1 MNLEI
6 ATRLVGLRKAN
17 KLSQEALAEK
27 LGISRQA
34 VSKWER
40 AEASPD
46 TDNLIALAK
55 LYHVSLDELLK
66 INEEEETD
74 SAGGVDVGT
83 DGIAGGSAASAGMR
97 GAESEVLPVGMRGAE
112 GEVLPV
118 GTQEVGESITEQV
131 TGSSRE
137 GGQEGTGVGEDDVY
151 IGLKGIHVKSHSGE
165 EVHIDRRGI
174 HVRDM
179 KSDVHIG
186 GNGVFVNGEKV
197 RSVEIPLGVLAIII
211 YIVIGFCFDLWHP
224 GWLLFI
230 LIPIISSLVDA
241 VCKRDASLF
250 LYPVFAFGIFLYA
263 GIVHTLWHPAW
274 VIFLTIPIF
283 YFLTGAVKDRAEKE

>member
-66 INEEEETD
+66 INEEEERD

-97 GAESEVLPVGMRGAE
+97 GAE
-112 GEVLPV
+112 GEVLPAD
-118 GTQEVGESITEQV
+118 TREAGESITEQV
-131 TGSSRE
+131 KGSSRK
-137 GGQEGTGVGEDDVY
+137 GGQEDTGVGEDDVY

-250 LYPVFAFGIFLYA
+250 QYPVFAFGIFLYA
-263 GIVHTLWHPAW
+263 GIVHSLWHPAW
-274 VIFLTIPIF
+274 VSFLTIPIF
-283 YFLTGAVKDRAEKE
+283 YFLTGSMKDRAERE

>member
-6 ATRLVGLRKAN
+6 ATRLVELRKAN

-97 GAESEVLPVGMRGAE
+97 GAE
-112 GEVLPV
+112 GEVLPAD
-118 GTQEVGESITEQV
+118 TREAGESITEQAA
-131 TGSSRE
+131 GSCRE
-137 GGQEGTGVGEDDVY
+137 GGQEGTGGGEDDVY

-250 LYPVFAFGIFLYA
+250 QYPVFAFGIFLYA

-274 VIFLTIPIF
+274 VVFLTIPIF

>member
-97 GAESEVLPVGMRGAE
+97 GAE
-112 GEVLPV
+112 GEVLPAD
-118 GTQEVGESITEQV
+118 TREAGESITEQAA
-131 TGSSRE
+131 GSCRE
-137 GGQEGTGVGEDDVY
+137 GGQEATGGGEDDVY

-250 LYPVFAFGIFLYA
+250 QYPVFAFGIFLYA

-274 VIFLTIPIF
+274 VVFLTIPIF
-283 YFLTGAVKDRAEKE
+283 YFLTGAVKDRAERE

>member
-66 INEEEETD
+66 INEEEERD

-97 GAESEVLPVGMRGAE
+97 GAE
-112 GEVLPV
+112 GEVLPAD
-118 GTQEVGESITEQV
+118 TREAGESITEQAA
-131 TGSSRE
+131 GSSRE

-174 HVRDM
+174 HVRDR

-250 LYPVFAFGIFLYA
+250 QYPVFAFGIFLYA
-263 GIVHTLWHPAW
+263 GIVHSLWHPAW
-274 VIFLTIPIF
+274 VSFLTIPIF
-283 YFLTGAVKDRAEKE
+283 YFLTGSMKDRAEKE

>member
-97 GAESEVLPVGMRGAE
+97 GAE
-112 GEVLPV
+112 GEVLPAD
-118 GTQEVGESITEQV
+118 TREAGESITEQAA
-131 TGSSRE
+131 GSCRE

-174 HVRDM
+174 HVRDR

-241 VCKRDASLF
+241 VCKRDVSLF
-250 LYPVFAFGIFLYA
+250 QYPVFAFGIFLYA

-274 VIFLTIPIF
+274 VVFLTIPIF
-283 YFLTGAVKDRAEKE
+283 YFLTGAVKDRAERE

>member
-97 GAESEVLPVGMRGAE
+97 GAE
-112 GEVLPV
+112 GEVLPAD
-118 GTQEVGESITEQV
+118 TREAGESITEQAA
-131 TGSSRE
+131 GSCRE

-250 LYPVFAFGIFLYA
+250 QYPVFAFGIFLYA

-274 VIFLTIPIF
+274 VVFLTIPIF
-283 YFLTGAVKDRAEKE
+283 YFLTGAVKDRAERE

>member
-97 GAESEVLPVGMRGAE
+97 GAE
-112 GEVLPV
+112 GEVLPAD
-118 GTQEVGESITEQV
+118 TREAGESITEQAA
-131 TGSSRE
+131 GSSRE

-250 LYPVFAFGIFLYA
+250 QYPVFAFGIFLYA

-274 VIFLTIPIF
+274 VVFLAIPIF
-283 YFLTGAVKDRAEKE
+283 YFLTGSMKDRAEKE

>member
-97 GAESEVLPVGMRGAE
+97 GAE
-112 GEVLPV
+112 GEVLPAD
-118 GTQEVGESITEQV
+118 TREAGESITEQAA
-131 TGSSRE
+131 GSCRE
-137 GGQEGTGVGEDDVY
+137 GGQEGTGGGEDDVY

-250 LYPVFAFGIFLYA
+250 QYPVFAFGSFLYA

-274 VIFLTIPIF
+274 VVFLTIPIF
-283 YFLTGAVKDRAEKE
+283 YFLTGAVKDRAERE

>member
-66 INEEEETD
+66 INEEEERD

-97 GAESEVLPVGMRGAE
+97 GAE
-112 GEVLPV
+112 GEVLSAD
-118 GTQEVGESITEQV
+118 TREAGESITEQAA
-131 TGSSRE
+131 GSSRE

-174 HVRDM
+174 HVRDR

-250 LYPVFAFGIFLYA
+250 QYPVFAFGIFLYA

-274 VIFLTIPIF
+274 VVFLTIPIF

>member
-66 INEEEETD
+66 INEEEERD

-97 GAESEVLPVGMRGAE
+97 GAE
-112 GEVLPV
+112 GEVLPAD
-118 GTQEVGESITEQV
+118 TREAGESITEQV

-137 GGQEGTGVGEDDVY
+137 AGQEDTGVGEDDVY

-186 GNGVFVNGEKV
+186 GNGVFVNGEKG

-250 LYPVFAFGIFLYA
+250 QYPVFAFGIFLYA

-274 VIFLTIPIF
+274 VVFLTIPIF

>member
-66 INEEEETD
+66 INEEEERD

-97 GAESEVLPVGMRGAE
+97 GAE
-112 GEVLPV
+112 GEVLPAD
-118 GTQEVGESITEQV
+118 TREAGESITEQAA
-131 TGSSRE
+131 GSCRE
-137 GGQEGTGVGEDDVY
+137 GGQEGTGGGEDDVY

-250 LYPVFAFGIFLYA
+250 QYPVFAFGIFLYA
-263 GIVHTLWHPAW
+263 GIVHTLWHLAW
-274 VIFLTIPIF
+274 VVFLTIPIF
-283 YFLTGAVKDRAEKE
+283 YFLTGAVKNRAEKE

>member
-74 SAGGVDVGT
+74 RA
-83 DGIAGGSAASAGMR
+83 M
-97 GAESEVLPVGMRGAE
+97 PVS
-112 GEVLPV
+112 
-118 GTQEVGESITEQV
+118 TQEVGESITEQV

-137 GGQEGTGVGEDDVY
+137 GGQEDTGVGEDDVY

-197 RSVEIPLGVLAIII
+197 NILQYEQHFSNQTRR
-211 YIVIGFCFDLWHP
+211 
-224 GWLLFI
+224 LF
-230 LIPIISSLVDA
+230 
-241 VCKRDASLF
+241 
-250 LYPVFAFGIFLYA
+250 Y
-263 GIVHTLWHPAW
+263 
-274 VIFLTIPIF
+274 
-283 YFLTGAVKDRAEKE
+283 

>member
-66 INEEEETD
+66 INEEEERD

-97 GAESEVLPVGMRGAE
+97 GAE
-112 GEVLPV
+112 GEVLPAD
-118 GTQEVGESITEQV
+118 TREAGESITEQAA
-131 TGSSRE
+131 GSCRE
-137 GGQEGTGVGEDDVY
+137 GGQEGTGGGEDDVY

-250 LYPVFAFGIFLYA
+250 QYPVFAFGIFLYA
-263 GIVHTLWHPAW
+263 GIVHSLWHPAW
-274 VIFLTIPIF
+274 VSFLTIPIF
-283 YFLTGAVKDRAEKE
+283 YFLTGSMKDRAEKE

>member
-97 GAESEVLPVGMRGAE
+97 GAE
-112 GEVLPV
+112 GEVLPAD
-118 GTQEVGESITEQV
+118 TREAGESITEQAA
-131 TGSSRE
+131 GSCRE
-137 GGQEGTGVGEDDVY
+137 GGQEGTGGGEDDVY

-165 EVHIDRRGI
+165 EVHIDCRGI

-250 LYPVFAFGIFLYA
+250 QYPVFAFGIFLYA

-274 VIFLTIPIF
+274 VVFLTIPIF
-283 YFLTGAVKDRAEKE
+283 YFLTGAVKDRAERE

>member
-6 ATRLVGLRKAN
+6 ATRIVGLRKAN

-97 GAESEVLPVGMRGAE
+97 GAE
-112 GEVLPV
+112 GEVLSAD
-118 GTQEVGESITEQV
+118 TREAGESITEQV

-151 IGLKGIHVKSHSGE
+151 IGLKRSE
-165 EVHIDRRGI
+165 E
-174 HVRDM
+174 
-179 KSDVHIG
+179 
-186 GNGVFVNGEKV
+186 
-197 RSVEIPLGVLAIII
+197 
-211 YIVIGFCFDLWHP
+211 
-224 GWLLFI
+224 
-230 LIPIISSLVDA
+230 
-241 VCKRDASLF
+241 
-250 LYPVFAFGIFLYA
+250 
-263 GIVHTLWHPAW
+263 HTSELQSQ
-274 VIFLTIPIF
+274 
-283 YFLTGAVKDRAEKE
+283 R

>member
-66 INEEEETD
+66 INEEEERD

-97 GAESEVLPVGMRGAE
+97 GAE
-112 GEVLPV
+112 GEVLPAD
-118 GTQEVGESITEQV
+118 TREAGESITEQAA
-131 TGSSRE
+131 GSSRE

-250 LYPVFAFGIFLYA
+250 QYPVFAFGIFLYA

-274 VIFLTIPIF
+274 VSFLTIPIF
-283 YFLTGAVKDRAEKE
+283 YFLTGSMKDRAEKE

>member
-1 MNLEI
+1 
-6 ATRLVGLRKAN
+6 
-17 KLSQEALAEK
+17 
-27 LGISRQA
+27 
-34 VSKWER
+34 
-40 AEASPD
+40 
-46 TDNLIALAK
+46 
-55 LYHVSLDELLK
+55 
-66 INEEEETD
+66 
-74 SAGGVDVGT
+74 
-83 DGIAGGSAASAGMR
+83 
-97 GAESEVLPVGMRGAE
+97 MRGAE
-112 GEVLPV
+112 GEVLPAD
-118 GTQEVGESITEQV
+118 TREAGESITEQAA
-131 TGSSRE
+131 GSCRE
-137 GGQEGTGVGEDDVY
+137 GGQEGTGGGEDDVY

-250 LYPVFAFGIFLYA
+250 QYPVFAFGIFLYA

-274 VIFLTIPIF
+274 VVFLTIPIF
-283 YFLTGAVKDRAEKE
+283 YFLTGAVKDRAERE

>member
-66 INEEEETD
+66 INEEEERD

-97 GAESEVLPVGMRGAE
+97 GAE
-112 GEVLPV
+112 GEVLPAD
-118 GTQEVGESITEQV
+118 TREAGESITEQAA
-131 TGSSRE
+131 GSSRE

-174 HVRDM
+174 HVRDR

-250 LYPVFAFGIFLYA
+250 QYPVFAFGIFLYA

-274 VIFLTIPIF
+274 VVFLTIPIF
-283 YFLTGAVKDRAEKE
+283 YFLTGSMKDRAEKE

>member
-66 INEEEETD
+66 INEEEERD

-97 GAESEVLPVGMRGAE
+97 GAE
-112 GEVLPV
+112 GEVLSADMR
-118 GTQEVGESITEQV
+118 EAGESITEQV

-137 GGQEGTGVGEDDVY
+137 GGQEDTGVGEDDVY

-250 LYPVFAFGIFLYA
+250 QYPVFAFGIFLYA

-274 VIFLTIPIF
+274 VVFLTIPIF
-283 YFLTGAVKDRAEKE
+283 YFLTGSMKDRAEKE

>member
-97 GAESEVLPVGMRGAE
+97 GAE
-112 GEVLPV
+112 GEVLPAD
-118 GTQEVGESITEQV
+118 TREAGESITEQAA
-131 TGSSRE
+131 GSCRE
-137 GGQEGTGVGEDDVY
+137 GGQEGTGGGEDDVY

-174 HVRDM
+174 HVRDR

-250 LYPVFAFGIFLYA
+250 QYPVFAFGIFLYA

-283 YFLTGAVKDRAEKE
+283 YFLTGSMKDRAEKE

>member
-74 SAGGVDVGT
+74 SAGGVDVVT

-97 GAESEVLPVGMRGAE
+97 GAE
-112 GEVLPV
+112 GEVLSAD
-118 GTQEVGESITEQV
+118 TREAGESITEQV

-137 GGQEGTGVGEDDVY
+137 GGQEDTGVGEDDVY

-250 LYPVFAFGIFLYA
+250 QYPVFAFGIFLYA

-274 VIFLTIPIF
+274 VVFLTIPIF

>member
-66 INEEEETD
+66 INEEEERG

-83 DGIAGGSAASAGMR
+83 DGIAGGSAVSA
-97 GAESEVLPVGMRGAE
+97 GMRGAE
-112 GEVLPV
+112 GEVLPAD
-118 GTQEVGESITEQV
+118 TREAGESITEQV

-137 GGQEGTGVGEDDVY
+137 GGQEDTGVGEDDVY

-174 HVRDM
+174 HVRDR

-250 LYPVFAFGIFLYA
+250 QYPVFAFGIFLYA

-274 VIFLTIPIF
+274 VVFLTIPIF

>member
-1 MNLEI
+1 MNIEI
-6 ATRLVGLRKAN
+6 ANRLVTLRKRN
-17 KLSQEALAEK
+17 SLSQEALAEK

-66 INEEEETD
+66 INEEEERG

-83 DGIAGGSAASAGMR
+83 DGIAGGSAVSA
-97 GAESEVLPVGMRGAE
+97 GMRGAE
-112 GEVLPV
+112 GEVLPAD
-118 GTQEVGESITEQV
+118 TREAGESITEQAA
-131 TGSSRE
+131 GSCRE
-137 GGQEGTGVGEDDVY
+137 GGQEDTGVGEDDVY

-174 HVRDM
+174 HVRDR

-241 VCKRDASLF
+241 VCKRDVSLF
-250 LYPVFAFGIFLYA
+250 QYPVFAFGIFLYA

-274 VIFLTIPIF
+274 VVFLTIPIF

>member
-1 MNLEI
+1 MALRNGGKGMNLEI

-66 INEEEETD
+66 INEEEERD

-97 GAESEVLPVGMRGAE
+97 GAE
-112 GEVLPV
+112 GEVLPAD
-118 GTQEVGESITEQV
+118 TREAGESITEQAA
-131 TGSSRE
+131 GSSRE

-174 HVRDM
+174 HVRDR

-250 LYPVFAFGIFLYA
+250 QYPVFAFGIFLYA
-263 GIVHTLWHPAW
+263 GIVHSLWHPAW
-274 VIFLTIPIF
+274 VSFLTIPIF
-283 YFLTGAVKDRAEKE
+283 YFLTGSMKDRAEKE

>member
-97 GAESEVLPVGMRGAE
+97 GAE
-112 GEVLPV
+112 GEVLPAD
-118 GTQEVGESITEQV
+118 TREAGESITEQAA
-131 TGSSRE
+131 GSSRE

-250 LYPVFAFGIFLYA
+250 QYPVFAFGIFLYA

-274 VIFLTIPIF
+274 VVFLTIPIF
-283 YFLTGAVKDRAEKE
+283 YFLTGAVKDRAERE

>member
-97 GAESEVLPVGMRGAE
+97 GAE
-112 GEVLPV
+112 GEVLPAD
-118 GTQEVGESITEQV
+118 TREAGESITEQAA
-131 TGSSRE
+131 GSCRE

-250 LYPVFAFGIFLYA
+250 QYPVFAFGIFLYA
-263 GIVHTLWHPAW
+263 GIVHSLWHPAW
-274 VIFLTIPIF
+274 VSFLTIPIF
-283 YFLTGAVKDRAEKE
+283 YFLTGSMKDRAERE

>member
-1 MNLEI
+1 MLF
-6 ATRLVGLRKAN
+6 R
-17 KLSQEALAEK
+17 S
-27 LGISRQA
+27 
-34 VSKWER
+34 
-40 AEASPD
+40 
-46 TDNLIALAK
+46 
-55 LYHVSLDELLK
+55 
-66 INEEEETD
+66 
-74 SAGGVDVGT
+74 
-83 DGIAGGSAASAGMR
+83 
-97 GAESEVLPVGMRGAE
+97 
-112 GEVLPV
+112 
-118 GTQEVGESITEQV
+118 
-131 TGSSRE
+131 
-137 GGQEGTGVGEDDVY
+137 

-250 LYPVFAFGIFLYA
+250 QYPVFAFGIFLYA

-274 VIFLTIPIF
+274 VVFLTIPIF
-283 YFLTGAVKDRAEKE
+283 YFLTGAVKDRAERE

>member
-97 GAESEVLPVGMRGAE
+97 GAE
-112 GEVLPV
+112 GEVLPAD
-118 GTQEVGESITEQV
+118 TREAGESITEQAA
-131 TGSSRE
+131 GSCRE
-137 GGQEGTGVGEDDVY
+137 GGQEGTGGGEDDVY

-250 LYPVFAFGIFLYA
+250 QYPVFAFGIFLYA
-263 GIVHTLWHPAW
+263 GIVHSLWHPAW
-274 VIFLTIPIF
+274 VSFLTIPIF
-283 YFLTGAVKDRAEKE
+283 YFLTGSMKDRAERE

>member
-74 SAGGVDVGT
+74 RAMPADT
-83 DGIAGGSAASAGMR
+83 REA
-97 GAESEVLPVGMRGAE
+97 
-112 GEVLPV
+112 
-118 GTQEVGESITEQV
+118 GESITEQAA
-131 TGSSRE
+131 GSCRE
-137 GGQEGTGVGEDDVY
+137 GGQEGTGGGEDDVY

-250 LYPVFAFGIFLYA
+250 QYPVFAFGIFLYA

-274 VIFLTIPIF
+274 VVFLTIPIF

>member
-97 GAESEVLPVGMRGAE
+97 GAE
-112 GEVLPV
+112 GEVLPAD
-118 GTQEVGESITEQV
+118 TREAGESITEQV

-137 GGQEGTGVGEDDVY
+137 GGQEDTGVGEDDVY

-250 LYPVFAFGIFLYA
+250 QYPVFAFGIFLYA

-274 VIFLTIPIF
+274 VVFLTIPIF
-283 YFLTGAVKDRAEKE
+283 YFLTGAVKDRAERE

>member
-97 GAESEVLPVGMRGAE
+97 GAE
-112 GEVLPV
+112 GEVLPAD
-118 GTQEVGESITEQV
+118 TREAGESITEQAA
-131 TGSSRE
+131 GSCRE
-137 GGQEGTGVGEDDVY
+137 GGQEGTGGGEDDVY

-174 HVRDM
+174 HVRDR

-250 LYPVFAFGIFLYA
+250 QYPVFAFGIFLYA
-263 GIVHTLWHPAW
+263 GIVHTLWHLAW
-274 VIFLTIPIF
+274 VVFLTIPIF
-283 YFLTGAVKDRAEKE
+283 YFLTGAVKNRAEKE

>member
-1 MNLEI
+1 M
-6 ATRLVGLRKAN
+6 
-17 KLSQEALAEK
+17 
-27 LGISRQA
+27 
-34 VSKWER
+34 
-40 AEASPD
+40 
-46 TDNLIALAK
+46 
-55 LYHVSLDELLK
+55 
-66 INEEEETD
+66 
-74 SAGGVDVGT
+74 
-83 DGIAGGSAASAGMR
+83 
-97 GAESEVLPVGMRGAE
+97 
-112 GEVLPV
+112 
-118 GTQEVGESITEQV
+118 
-131 TGSSRE
+131 
-137 GGQEGTGVGEDDVY
+137 Y

-250 LYPVFAFGIFLYA
+250 QYPVFAFGIFLYA

-274 VIFLTIPIF
+274 VVFLTIPIF

>member
-66 INEEEETD
+66 INEEEERD

-97 GAESEVLPVGMRGAE
+97 GAE
-112 GEVLPV
+112 GEVLPAD
-118 GTQEVGESITEQV
+118 TREAGESITEQAA
-131 TGSSRE
+131 GSCRE
-137 GGQEGTGVGEDDVY
+137 GGQEGTGGGEDDVY

-250 LYPVFAFGIFLYA
+250 QYPVFAFGIFLYA

-274 VIFLTIPIF
+274 VVFLTIPIF

>member
-97 GAESEVLPVGMRGAE
+97 GAE
-112 GEVLPV
+112 GEVLPAD
-118 GTQEVGESITEQV
+118 TREAGESITEQAA
-131 TGSSRE
+131 GSCRE
-137 GGQEGTGVGEDDVY
+137 GGQEGTGGGEDDVY

-230 LIPIISSLVDA
+230 LIPIISSLVDP

-250 LYPVFAFGIFLYA
+250 QYPVFAFGIFLYA

-274 VIFLTIPIF
+274 VVFLTIPIF
-283 YFLTGAVKDRAEKE
+283 YFLTGAVKDRAERE

>member
-97 GAESEVLPVGMRGAE
+97 GAE
-112 GEVLPV
+112 GEVLPAD
-118 GTQEVGESITEQV
+118 TREAGESITEQAA
-131 TGSSRE
+131 GSCRE
-137 GGQEGTGVGEDDVY
+137 GGQEGTGGGEDDVY

-250 LYPVFAFGIFLYA
+250 QYPVFAFGIFLYA
-263 GIVHTLWHPAW
+263 GIVHSLWHPAW
-274 VIFLTIPIF
+274 VVFLTIPIF

>member
-66 INEEEETD
+66 INEEEERD

-83 DGIAGGSAASAGMR
+83 DGIAGGSTASA
-97 GAESEVLPVGMRGAE
+97 GMRGAE
-112 GEVLPV
+112 GEVLPAD
-118 GTQEVGESITEQV
+118 TREAGESITEQAA
-131 TGSSRE
+131 GSCRE
-137 GGQEGTGVGEDDVY
+137 GGQEGTGGGEDDVY

-250 LYPVFAFGIFLYA
+250 QYPVFAFGIFLYA

-274 VIFLTIPIF
+274 VVFLTIPIF
-283 YFLTGAVKDRAEKE
+283 YFLTGAVKDRAERE

>member
-6 ATRLVGLRKAN
+6 ATRLVELRKAN

-74 SAGGVDVGT
+74 RAMPADT
-83 DGIAGGSAASAGMR
+83 REA
-97 GAESEVLPVGMRGAE
+97 
-112 GEVLPV
+112 
-118 GTQEVGESITEQV
+118 GESITEQAA
-131 TGSSRE
+131 GSCRE
-137 GGQEGTGVGEDDVY
+137 GGQEGTGGGEDDVY
-151 IGLKGIHVKSHSGE
+151 IGLRGIHVKSHSGE

-250 LYPVFAFGIFLYA
+250 QYPVFAFGIFLYA

-274 VIFLTIPIF
+274 VVFLTIPIF

>member
-97 GAESEVLPVGMRGAE
+97 GAE
-112 GEVLPV
+112 GEVLPAD
-118 GTQEVGESITEQV
+118 TREAGESITEQAA
-131 TGSSRE
+131 GSCRE
-137 GGQEGTGVGEDDVY
+137 GGQEGTGGGEDDVY

-174 HVRDM
+174 HVRDR

-250 LYPVFAFGIFLYA
+250 QYPVFAFGIFLYA

-274 VIFLTIPIF
+274 VVFLTIPIF